1 MIRVLL
7 VENNLADAKRALEML
22 LETEKGQ
29 IEVTHVERLSS
40 ALHRLSRE
48 SFDAILIDRTLVDTH
63 GLDTLDLIQA
73 ALGRMPIVVL
83 GEKGD
88 EAAERQM
95 IQHGAQEVVIKDGST
110 AEQLTR
116 AVRHAVERK
125 KAEQHLSYLAQ
136 HDPLTALA
144 NRVLFRDRMNHA
156 VAMAKRKK
164 HVVGL
169 ILCGLDRFTETN
181 RTFVAELGDLLL
193 KEAADRL
200 KKCLREV
207 DTAARLTGDEFTC
220 LLEGINSRA
229 DMEIVGARILKA
241 FAQPWAIED
250 QEMSVS
256 VSLGLVVYPLDGQ
269 ELNDLFA
276 RAKAAMDSA
285 REAGGN
291 RYYFPPSQAA
301 EPIS

>member
-7 VENNLADAKRALEML
+7 VENNSADAKRATEML
-22 LETEKGQ
+22 RETENGQ

-40 ALHRLSRE
+40 ALHRLTRE
-48 SFDAILIDRTLVDTH
+48 SFDAILLDRTLVDTH

-83 GEKGD
+83 GEKDD

-95 IQHGAQEVVIKDGST
+95 IQHGAQEVVIKEGST
-110 AEQLTR
+110 SMQLAR

-136 HDPLTALA
+136 HDPLTTLA
-144 NRVLFRDRMNHA
+144 NRMLFRDRMVHA

-169 ILCGLDRFTETN
+169 VLCGLDSFKETI
-181 RTFVAELGDLLL
+181 RMFGQEAGDRLL

-207 DTAARLTGDEFTC
+207 DTAARLAGDELTC
-220 LLEGINSRA
+220 LLEGVNSRG
-229 DMEIVGARILKA
+229 DMEIIGKRILQV
-241 FAQPWAIED
+241 FAQPWSIEN
-250 QEMSVS
+250 QESPVT

-269 ELNDLFA
+269 EINDLFA
-276 RAKAAMDSA
+276 RAKEAMDDA

-291 RYYFPPSQAA
+291 RYCFPPPKAV
-301 EPIS
+301 

>member
-7 VENNLADAKRALEML
+7 VENNSADAKRATEML
-22 LETEKGQ
+22 RETENGQ

-40 ALHRLSRE
+40 ALHRLTRE
-48 SFDAILIDRTLVDTH
+48 SFDAILLDRILVDTH

-83 GEKGD
+83 GDKDD

-95 IQHGAQEVVIKDGST
+95 IQHGAQEVVIKEGST
-110 AEQLTR
+110 SVQLAR

-136 HDPLTALA
+136 HDPLTTLA
-144 NRVLFRDRMNHA
+144 NRMLFRDRMAHA

-169 ILCGLDRFTETN
+169 VLCGLDSFKETI
-181 RTFVAELGDLLL
+181 RMFGQEAGDRLL

-200 KKCLREV
+200 KKCLHAMKSIRSRFRDPQRQIDLGKCTERDGCHV
-207 DTAARLTGDEFTC
+207 GHFGRPEGRLYEYQLRPVRSAGLQASYSPSGPALRNCSKDAGVTPSGIFNATSASRGRLPFT
-220 LLEGINSRA
+220 ST
-229 DMEIVGARILKA
+229 
-241 FAQPWAIED
+241 
-250 QEMSVS
+250 
-256 VSLGLVVYPLDGQ
+256 
-269 ELNDLFA
+269 
-276 RAKAAMDSA
+276 
-285 REAGGN
+285 
-291 RYYFPPSQAA
+291 
-301 EPIS
+301 

>member
-7 VENNLADAKRALEML
+7 VENNLADAKRAREML

-95 IQHGAQEVVIKDGST
+95 IQHGAQEVVIKEGST

-207 DTAARLTGDEFTC
+207 DTAARLSGDEFTC

-229 DMEIVGARILKA
+229 DMEIVGGRILKA

-301 EPIS
+301 EPVG

>member
-7 VENNLADAKRALEML
+7 VENNPDDAKLALDL
-22 LETEKGQ
+22 LQETEKGQ
-29 IEVTHVERLSS
+29 IEVTHVERLSN
-40 ALHRLSRE
+40 ALHRLGRE
-48 SFDAILIDRTLVDTH
+48 SFDAILMDRAVVDTH

-83 GEKGD
+83 GEKDD
-88 EAAERQM
+88 EAADRQM

-116 AVRHAVERK
+116 ALRHAVERK
-125 KAEQHLSYLAQ
+125 KAEQNLSYLAQ
-136 HDPLTALA
+136 HDPLTTLA
-144 NRVLFRDRMNHA
+144 NRVLFRDRMTHA

-169 ILCGLDRFTETN
+169 VLCGLDRFNEIN
-181 RTFVAELGDLLL
+181 RMFGQESGDLLL

-207 DTAARLTGDEFTC
+207 DTASRLSGDEFTC

-229 DMEIVGARILKA
+229 DMEIVGNRILKA
-241 FAQPWAIED
+241 FGEPWVIEK
-250 QEMSVS
+250 QETTVT

-276 RAKAAMDSA
+276 RAQAAMGSA
-285 REAGGN
+285 KEAGGN
-291 RYYFPPSQAA
+291 RYSFPLLPS
-301 EPIS
+301 PV

>member
-7 VENNLADAKRALEML
+7 VENNLADAKHAREML
-22 LETEKGQ
+22 LETENGQ

-181 RTFVAELGDLLL
+181 RTFVAELGDLML

-291 RYYFPPSQAA
+291 KYYFPPS
-301 EPIS
+301 

>member
-7 VENNLADAKRALEML
+7 VENNPADAQRALDL
-22 LETEKGQ
+22 LREKEDGQ

-40 ALHRLSRE
+40 ALHRLGRE
-48 SFDAILIDRTLVDTH
+48 SFDAILMDRTLVNTH

-83 GEKGD
+83 GEKDD
-88 EAAERQM
+88 EAADRQM

-136 HDPLTALA
+136 QDPLTTLA
-144 NRVLFRDRMNHA
+144 NRVLFRDRMTHA

-169 ILCGLDRFTETN
+169 MLCGLDRFKETSQ
-181 RTFVAELGDLLL
+181 TFGQESGDFLL

-207 DTAARLTGDEFTC
+207 DTAARLGGDEFTC

-229 DMEIVGARILKA
+229 DMETVGDRILKS
-241 FAQPWAIED
+241 FAQPWAIEE
-250 QEMSVS
+250 QEMSVT
-256 VSLGLVVYPLDGQ
+256 VSLGLAVYPFDGQ

-276 RAKAAMDSA
+276 RAKSAMDSA

-291 RYYFPPSQAA
+291 RYCFPLPIAA
-301 EPIS
+301 

>member
-7 VENNLADAKRALEML
+7 VENNPADAKRALEML
-22 LETEKGQ
+22 RDTEKGQ

-40 ALHRLSRE
+40 ALDRLGRE

-83 GEKGD
+83 GEKDD
-88 EAAERQM
+88 EAADRQM

-136 HDPLTALA
+136 HDPLTTLA

-169 ILCGLDRFTETN
+169 MLCGLDRLTETN

-207 DTAARLTGDEFTC
+207 DTAARLIGDEFTC

-229 DMEIVGARILKA
+229 DMEIVGDRILKA

-250 QEMSVS
+250 QEMSVT

-301 EPIS
+301 

>member
-7 VENNLADAKRALEML
+7 VENNLADAKHAREML

>member
-7 VENNLADAKRALEML
+7 VENNLADAKHAREML

-95 IQHGAQEVVIKDGST
+95 IQHGAQDVVIKDGST

>member
-7 VENNLADAKRALEML
+7 VEHNPADAQRAIDML
-22 LETEKGQ
+22 GATENGQ

-40 ALHRLSRE
+40 ALSRLTRD
-48 SFDAILIDRTLVDTH
+48 SFDAILLDRTLVDTH

-83 GEKGD
+83 DEKGD
-88 EAAERQM
+88 EVSEQQM
-95 IQHGAQEVVIKDGST
+95 IQHGAQEVVIKEGST
-110 AEQLTR
+110 AAQLTR
-116 AVRHAVERK
+116 AVRHAVDRK

-136 HDPLTALA
+136 HDPLTTLA
-144 NRVLFRDRMNHA
+144 NRMLFRDRMAHA

-169 ILCGLDRFTETN
+169 VLCGLDSFKETI
-181 RTFVAELGDLLL
+181 RMFGQEAGDRLL

-207 DTAARLTGDEFTC
+207 DTAARLAGDELTC
-220 LLEGINSRA
+220 LLEGVNSRG
-229 DMEIVGARILKA
+229 DMEVIGNRILQA
-241 FAQPWAIED
+241 FAQPWGIEN
-250 QEMSVS
+250 QELSVT

-269 ELNDLFA
+269 EINDLFA
-276 RAKAAMDSA
+276 SAKVAMDHA
-285 REAGGN
+285 REMGGN
-291 RYYFPPSQAA
+291 RYCFPPSIAA
-301 EPIS
+301 

>member
-7 VENNLADAKRALEML
+7 VENNPADAQRALDL
-22 LETEKGQ
+22 LREKEDGQ

-40 ALHRLSRE
+40 ALHRLGRE
-48 SFDAILIDRTLVDTH
+48 SFDAILMDRTLVNTH

-83 GEKGD
+83 GEKDD
-88 EAAERQM
+88 EAADRQM

-136 HDPLTALA
+136 QDPLTTLA
-144 NRVLFRDRMNHA
+144 NRVLFRDRMTHA

-169 ILCGLDRFTETN
+169 MLCGLDRFKETSQ
-181 RTFVAELGDLLL
+181 TFGQESWDFLL

-207 DTAARLTGDEFTC
+207 DTAARLGGDEFTC

-229 DMEIVGARILKA
+229 DMEIVGSRILSA
-241 FAQPWAIED
+241 FAQPWTIEK
-250 QEMSVS
+250 QEVTLT

-269 ELNDLFA
+269 EVNDLFA
-276 RAKAAMDSA
+276 SAKAAMDGA
-285 REAGGN
+285 KKAGGN
-291 RYYFPPSQAA
+291 RYCFPLPQAA
-301 EPIS
+301 

>member
-291 RYYFPPSQAA
+291 RYYFPSAQAA
-301 EPIS
+301 APIC

>member
-7 VENNLADAKRALEML
+7 VENNPDDAKLALDL
-22 LETEKGQ
+22 LQETEKRQ
-29 IEVTHVERLSS
+29 IEVTHVERLSN
-40 ALHRLSRE
+40 ALHRLGRE
-48 SFDAILIDRTLVDTH
+48 SFDAILMDRAVVDTH

-73 ALGRMPIVVL
+73 TLGRMPIVVL
-83 GEKGD
+83 GEKDD
-88 EAAERQM
+88 EAADRQM
-95 IQHGAQEVVIKDGST
+95 IQHGAQDVVIKDGST

-116 AVRHAVERK
+116 ALRHAVERK
-125 KAEQHLSYLAQ
+125 KAEQNLSYLAQ
-136 HDPLTALA
+136 HDPLTTLA
-144 NRVLFRDRMNHA
+144 NRVLFRDRMIHA

-169 ILCGLDRFTETN
+169 MLCGLDPFTETN
-181 RTFVAELGDLLL
+181 RLIVAESGDLLL

-207 DTAARLTGDEFTC
+207 DTAARLSGDEFTC

-229 DMEIVGARILKA
+229 DMETVGDRILKA
-241 FAQPWAIED
+241 FAQPWAIEE
-250 QEMSVS
+250 QEMSVT

-291 RYYFPPSQAA
+291 RYCFPDFIAV
-301 EPIS
+301 

>member
-7 VENNLADAKRALEML
+7 VENNPADAQRALDL
-22 LETEKGQ
+22 LREKEDGQ

-40 ALHRLSRE
+40 ALHRLGRE
-48 SFDAILIDRTLVDTH
+48 SFDAILMDRTLVNTH

-83 GEKGD
+83 GEKDD

-110 AEQLTR
+110 AAQLTR

-136 HDPLTALA
+136 QDPLTTLA
-144 NRVLFRDRMNHA
+144 NRVLFRDRMIHA

-164 HVVGL
+164 QVVGL
-169 ILCGLDRFTETN
+169 VLCGLDRFKETVWA
-181 RTFVAELGDLLL
+181 FGQEIGDLLL

-207 DTAARLTGDEFTC
+207 DTAARLGGDEFTC
-220 LLEGINSRA
+220 LMEGVNSRS
-229 DMEIVGARILKA
+229 DMEIIGGRILKA
-241 FAQPWAIED
+241 FAQPCVIEKK
-250 QEMSVS
+250 EVPVS
-256 VSLGLVVYPLDGQ
+256 VSLGLVVYPIDSEEIDG
-269 ELNDLFA
+269 LFTS
-276 RAKAAMDSA
+276 AKVAMESA
-285 REAGGN
+285 RDAGGN
-291 RYYFPPSQAA
+291 RYCFPLPQQAA
-301 EPIS
+301 

>member
-7 VENNLADAKRALEML
+7 VEHNPADATRAIEML
-22 LETEKGQ
+22 RETEKGE
-29 IEVTHVERLSS
+29 IEVIHVERLSS
-40 ALHRLSRE
+40 AMHRLGRE
-48 SFDAILIDRTLVDTH
+48 SFDAILMDRSLVDTH

-83 GEKGD
+83 GKKDD

-110 AEQLTR
+110 AAQLTR

-136 HDPLTALA
+136 QDPLTTLA
-144 NRVLFRDRMNHA
+144 NRVLFRDRMVHA

-169 ILCGLDRFTETN
+169 MLCGLDRFKETSQ
-181 RTFVAELGDLLL
+181 TFGQESEGLLL
-193 KEAADRL
+193 KEVADRL

-207 DTAARLTGDEFTC
+207 DTAARLGGDEFTC

-229 DMEIVGARILKA
+229 DMEIVGNRILNV
-241 FAQPWAIED
+241 FAQPWAIEK
-250 QEMSVS
+250 QETTLT
-256 VSLGLVVYPLDGQ
+256 VSLGMVVYPLDGQ
-269 ELNDLFA
+269 EINDLFA
-276 RAKAAMDSA
+276 SAKVAMDSA
-285 REAGGN
+285 KEAGGN
-291 RYYFPPSQAA
+291 RYCFPLSNTA
-301 EPIS
+301 

>member
-7 VENNLADAKRALEML
+7 VEHNPADATRAIEML
-22 LETEKGQ
+22 RETEKGE

-40 ALHRLSRE
+40 ALHRLGRE
-48 SFDAILIDRTLVDTH
+48 SFDAILMDRSLVDTH

-83 GEKGD
+83 GEKDD
-88 EAAERQM
+88 EAADRQM

-136 HDPLTALA
+136 QDPLTTLA
-144 NRVLFRDRMNHA
+144 NRVLFRDRMTHA

-169 ILCGLDRFTETN
+169 MLCGLDRFKETSQ
-181 RTFVAELGDLLL
+181 TFGQESEGLLL
-193 KEAADRL
+193 KEVADRL

-207 DTAARLTGDEFTC
+207 DTAARLSGDEFTC

-229 DMEIVGARILKA
+229 DMEIVGNRILNV
-241 FAQPWAIED
+241 FAQPWVIEK
-250 QEMSVS
+250 QETTLT
-256 VSLGLVVYPLDGQ
+256 VSLGMVVYPLDGQ
-269 ELNDLFA
+269 EINDLFA
-276 RAKAAMDSA
+276 SAKVAMDSA
-285 REAGGN
+285 KEAGGN
-291 RYYFPPSQAA
+291 RHCFPPSIAA
-301 EPIS
+301 

>member
-7 VENNLADAKRALEML
+7 VESNSADAKRALDL
-22 LETEKGQ
+22 LQETENGQ

-40 ALHRLSRE
+40 ALHRLGRE
-48 SFDAILIDRTLVDTH
+48 SFDAILMDRTLVDTH

-83 GEKGD
+83 GKKDD
-88 EAAERQM
+88 EAADRQM

-110 AEQLTR
+110 AAQLTR
-116 AVRHAVERK
+116 AIRHAVDRK

-136 HDPLTALA
+136 HDPLTTLA
-144 NRVLFRDRMNHA
+144 NRMLFRDRMTHA

-169 ILCGLDRFTETN
+169 MLCGLDRFKETN
-181 RTFVAELGDLLL
+181 WMFGREAGDLLL

-207 DTAARLTGDEFTC
+207 DTAARLSGDEFTC

-229 DMEIVGARILKA
+229 DMEIVGDRILKA
-241 FAQPWAIED
+241 FAQPWAIEE
-250 QEMSVS
+250 QEMAVT

-291 RYYFPPSQAA
+291 RYCFPHFLAA
-301 EPIS
+301 

>member
-7 VENNLADAKRALEML
+7 VENNPDDAKLALDL
-22 LETEKGQ
+22 LQETEKRQ
-29 IEVTHVERLSS
+29 IEVTHVERLSN
-40 ALHRLSRE
+40 ALHRLGRE
-48 SFDAILIDRTLVDTH
+48 SFDAILMDRAVVDTH

-73 ALGRMPIVVL
+73 TLGRMPIVVL
-83 GEKGD
+83 GEKDD
-88 EAAERQM
+88 EAADRQM
-95 IQHGAQEVVIKDGST
+95 IQHGAQDVVIKDGST

-116 AVRHAVERK
+116 ALRHAVERK
-125 KAEQHLSYLAQ
+125 KAEQNLSYLAQ
-136 HDPLTALA
+136 HDPLTTLA
-144 NRVLFRDRMNHA
+144 NRVLFRDRMIHA

-169 ILCGLDRFTETN
+169 MLCGLDPFTETN
-181 RTFVAELGDLLL
+181 RLIVAESGDLLL

-207 DTAARLTGDEFTC
+207 DTAARLSGDDFTC

-229 DMEIVGARILKA
+229 DMETVGDRILKA
-241 FAQPWAIED
+241 FAQPWAIEE
-250 QEMSVS
+250 QEMSVT

-291 RYYFPPSQAA
+291 RYCFPDFIAV
-301 EPIS
+301 

>member
-1 MIRVLL
+1 
-7 VENNLADAKRALEML
+7 
-22 LETEKGQ
+22 
-29 IEVTHVERLSS
+29 
-40 ALHRLSRE
+40 
-48 SFDAILIDRTLVDTH
+48 
-63 GLDTLDLIQA
+63 
-73 ALGRMPIVVL
+73 
-83 GEKGD
+83 
-88 EAAERQM
+88 M

-181 RTFVAELGDLLL
+181 RTFVAELGDLML

-207 DTAARLTGDEFTC
+207 DTAARLSGDEFTC

-291 RYYFPPSQAA
+291 RYYFPPAQAA
-301 EPIS
+301 APIC